1 MPGVVETTD
10 IFTTN
15 QVITSTLMNNIINQT
30 LFTSQAIADGNAT
43 LALVS
48 GRLKVATSGITSNE
62 MAVNAVTT
70 NAIASSTN
78 STSGVTF
85 AKIQYVNNMTAV
97 GNVSGSFGVV
107 SAVPILDEDNMISD
121 SDTSLATQQS
131 IKYYTDAKVAAVI
144 TRRTAVATTS
154 GTSVDFTSIPSTV
167 KRITVMFD
175 AVSNSGGDNYII
187 QIGDAG
193 GIETTGY
200 VSSASDRGGEQTATN
215 GFCISRGNTSS
226 SVNYGVIVIN
236 NITGNSWLS
245 SGDFSRE
252 NVVASSTGSKT
263 LSATLDRIR
272 ITTITGANTF
282 DAGQVNIM
290 YE

>member
-10 IFTTN
+10 TFTTN
-15 QVITSTLMNNIINQT
+15 QVITSTLMNNIIDQT
-30 LFTSQAIADGNAT
+30 LFTSQAIADSNTT

-48 GRLKVATSGITSNE
+48 GRLKVGTITSNE
-62 MAVNAVTT
+62 MGNGAVTT
-70 NAIASSTN
+70 NAIASSTS

-85 AKIQYVNNMTAV
+85 AKIQYVNNMKAL
-97 GNVSGSFGVV
+97 GNVSGTLGVV
-107 SAVPILDEDNMISD
+107 SEVPILDEDNMISD
-121 SDTSLATQQS
+121 SNTSLATQQS
-131 IKYYTDAKVAAVI
+131 IKSYTDNKVAAVI

-215 GFCISRGNTSS
+215 GFCISMGNTSA

-236 NITGNSWLS
+236 NITGNSWVS
-245 SGDFSRE
+245 SGEFSRE
-252 NVVASSTGSKT
+252 NVVASSAGSKT

>member
-1 MPGVVETTD
+1 MPGVVETTNT
-10 IFTTN
+10 FLTN
-15 QVITSTLMNNIINQT
+15 SVITSTAMNNIIDQT
-30 LFTSQAIADGNAT
+30 LFTSQAIADSNTT

-48 GRLKVATSGITSNE
+48 GRLKVGTITSNE
-62 MAVNAVTT
+62 IGTGAVTT
-70 NAIASSTN
+70 NAIASSTS

-85 AKIQYVNNMTAV
+85 EKIQYVNNMNV
-97 GNVSGSFGVV
+97 IGNVSGSFGVV
-107 SAVPILDEDNMISD
+107 SAVPILDEDDMASN

-131 IKYYTDAKVAAVI
+131 IKFYTDSKVAAVI

-187 QIGDAG
+187 QIGDAQG
-193 GIETTGY
+193 FETTGY

-252 NVVASSTGSKT
+252 DVVASSTGSKT